1 MTLIAK
7 ILIVASAVGADGKA
21 ERKEFKPGEEVT
33 GLSDHDERELLKMK
47 ALTDTD
53 REEANGQYDA
63 MRAEHAQREFER
75 ERQAVLQKR
84 GSTEMP
90 AGPLTSTDGTGQ
102 TGTLANGAGG
112 DGSAGDGQGA
122 LGGQDSAI
130 AGDGQGT
137 QGSSA
142 GESAA
147 PAPDAS
153 AASAPTPAPA
163 PAPVERSKGT
173 GKGAPKRN

>member
-7 ILIVASAVGADGKA
+7 ILIVASTVGADGKTV
-21 ERKEFKPGEEVT
+21 RKEFKPGAEVT

-47 ALTDTD
+47 ALLDTD
-53 REEANGQYDA
+53 REEANDQYDA

-84 GSTEMP
+84 GSTEPP
-90 AGPLTSTDGTGQ
+90 AGLVASTDGTGQ
-102 TGTLANGAGG
+102 TAALIDGAGG
-112 DGSAGDGQGA
+112 NGAADGGQGDQGSSNAGDGQGA
-122 LGGQDSAI
+122 QDS
-130 AGDGQGT
+130 
-137 QGSSA
+137 SNA

-153 AASAPTPAPA
+153 TASAPTPAPA
-163 PAPVERSKGT
+163 AAPSEQSKAT

>member
-7 ILIVASAVGADGKA
+7 ILIVASTVGAGGVKV
-21 ERKEFKPGEEVT
+21 RKEFEPGTEVT

-53 REEANGQYDA
+53 REEASDQYDA

-84 GSTEMP
+84 GSTEPP
-90 AGPLTSTDGTGQ
+90 AGLVSGTDGTGQ
-102 TGTLANGAGG
+102 TASLIDGADGNGAAG
-112 DGSAGDGQGA
+112 DGQGSQGGNAGDGQGA
-122 LGGQDSAI
+122 QDSSN
-130 AGDGQGT
+130 AGQ
-137 QGSSA
+137 
-142 GESAA
+142 SAA

-153 AASAPTPAPA
+153 TASAPTPAPA
-163 PAPVERSKGT
+163 VAPAEQPKGT